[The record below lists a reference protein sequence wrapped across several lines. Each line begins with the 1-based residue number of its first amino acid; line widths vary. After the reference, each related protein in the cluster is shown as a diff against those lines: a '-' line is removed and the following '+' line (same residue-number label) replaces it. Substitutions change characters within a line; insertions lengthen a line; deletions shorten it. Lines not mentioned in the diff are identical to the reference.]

1 MVKSILKMKR
11 IEKNPQD
18 PQKVRKTIALDQ
30 DPSHVTAIAEVIQ
43 KREVTEVIGIDLGIG
58 IDQVQR

>member
-30 DPSHVTAIAEVIQ
+30 DPSHVIAIAEVIQ

>member
-1 MVKSILKMKR
+1 MKR
-11 IEKNPQD
+11 IGKNPQD
-18 PQKVRKTIALDQ
+18 PQKVRKTIALDL
-30 DPSHVTAIAEVIQ
+30 DPSHVTAIVEVIL

>member
-18 PQKVRKTIALDQ
+18 PRKVRKTIALDQ